1 MGLAGRLTVSLI
13 AALLVVFGLLG
24 GSLVLNLSHHL
35 VMQAQEEAQTV
46 ARQSAQLASNGGVKG
61 QHLSLNDPG
70 MIAAAEGRSTLYLQ
84 VSQGNN
90 IVQRSSDLGRAILP
104 IQPLSPRLLYWAH
117 IPLWGSSAPL
127 MTLPRGRV
135 VLAWA
140 PIWQQGHKIGE
151 IEAAVSLRGTLN
163 AIQTVGQGLL
173 VVGITALVLASLV
186 SALLVYRS
194 YSRVR
199 WLKNAVAQIRSG
211 NDLAQRLNIEG
222 PRDEVYDLAQAFN
235 HMVNQLDESFQRQ
248 RLVVAHASHQL
259 RTPIA
264 TAIGYA
270 NMLRNWG
277 QSEPDLVA
285 EGLEVIHEQL
295 ERLHRTIEAIL
306 KLAETDEA
314 KDLKTEAIVLKSY
327 LATWVLSQTIPV
339 ELDGQP
345 NVTVRF
351 HPDMFAEL
359 LNIFGENARRYGG
372 GRPQLRIHWV
382 LDDTTSRVI
391 LTLTDNGPGFP
402 ADLLPHLFHPFVKH
416 TESPGS
422 GLGLALARTIVE
434 RHGGRIFAA
443 NSPQGGAQITIV
455 LPQLAS

>member
-13 AALLVVFGLLG
+13 AALLVVFVLLG

-35 VMQAQEEAQTV
+35 VLQALDEAQTT
-46 ARQSAQLASNGGVKG
+46 ARQSARLASDSGVKG

-70 MIAAAEGRSTLYLQ
+70 MVAAAEGRSTLYLQ
-84 VSQGNN
+84 VSQGKN
-90 IVQRSSDLGRAILP
+90 IVQRSSNLSTATLP
-104 IQPLSPRLLYWAH
+104 LQPLSPRLLHWGQ

-127 MTLPRGRV
+127 ITLPQGPA

-140 PIWQQGHKIGE
+140 PIWQQGQKIGE
-151 IEAAVSLRGTLN
+151 IEAAVSLQGTLN

-173 VVGITALVLASLV
+173 GVGITALVLASLV

-194 YSRVR
+194 YARVR

-211 NDLAQRLNIEG
+211 NDLAQRLIVVG
-222 PRDEVYDLAQAFN
+222 PHDEVYDLAKAFN

-277 QSEPDLVA
+277 QTEPDLVA

-295 ERLHRTIEAIL
+295 ERLHRTIEAVL
-306 KLAETDEA
+306 KLAEAEDA
-314 KDLKTEAIVLKSY
+314 KDLKREAIVLGPY
-327 LATWVLSQTIPV
+327 LATWVISQTIPV
-339 ELDGQP
+339 ELDGEP
-345 NVTVRF
+345 HVTVNF

-359 LNIFGENARRYGG
+359 LNIFCENARRYGG
-372 GRPQLRIHWV
+372 LSPQLRIQWE
-382 LDDTTSRVI
+382 LDIKMSRVI

-402 ADLLPHLFHPFVKH
+402 VDLLPHLFHPFVKH
-416 TESPGS
+416 TESPGL

-434 RHGGRIFAA
+434 RHGGRIFAT
-443 NSPQGGAQITIV
+443 NSPYGGAQITIV